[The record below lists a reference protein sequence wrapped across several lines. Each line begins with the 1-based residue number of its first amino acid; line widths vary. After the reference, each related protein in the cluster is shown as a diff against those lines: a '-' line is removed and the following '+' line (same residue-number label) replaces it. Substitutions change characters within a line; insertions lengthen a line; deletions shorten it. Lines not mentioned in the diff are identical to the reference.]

1 MPDRELPRALPLPP
15 RRRSARAWVPVLL
28 ALVAALSGCGY
39 ALVGRGSNIP
49 EDVQRVYLSPFEN
62 LTPRAQIEQFIT
74 QSIADE
80 LLTRRRF
87 TLVGGEGDADAV
99 LSGTVVSYR
108 ATPLTFDADGRA
120 DEYEVAVTASVLF
133 RRVGS
138 EDALWSNESYLFK
151 ENYALEASEEEFFD
165 RENIALEQTARRF
178 AETMV
183 SDLLEGF

>member
-1 MPDRELPRALPLPP
+1 VRA
-15 RRRSARAWVPVLL
+15 AAWISTLL
-28 ALVAALSGCGY
+28 AAAALLGCGY
-39 ALVGRGSNIP
+39 ALVGRGSNVP

-62 LTPRAQIEQFIT
+62 LTPRSQIEQFIT

-87 TLVGGEGDADAV
+87 TLVGGEGEADAV
-99 LSGTVVSYR
+99 LSGAVVSYR
-108 ATPLTFDADGRA
+108 ATPLTFDQDGRA
-120 DEYEVAVTASVLF
+120 DEYEVSVTARVMF

-151 ENYALEASEEEFFD
+151 ENYELEASEEGFFD

>member
-1 MPDRELPRALPLPP
+1 MPYRELPRALPMLP
-15 RRRSARAWVPVLL
+15 RRRSALGAVLVVL
-28 ALVAALSGCGY
+28 ALAAVLSGCGY

-87 TLVGGEGDADAV
+87 TLVGGESEADAV

-120 DEYEVAVTASVLF
+120 DEYEVAVTANVQF

-138 EDALWSNESYLFK
+138 DDALWSNESYLFK
-151 ENYALEASEEEFFD
+151 ENYELEASEEEFFD

>member
-1 MPDRELPRALPLPP
+1 MR
-15 RRRSARAWVPVLL
+15 WVRPAAL
-28 ALVAALSGCGY
+28 ALASWAVLVMAGCGY
-39 ALVGRGSNIP
+39 ALVGRGSNVP

-62 LTPRAQIEQFIT
+62 LTPRGQIEQFIT

-80 LLTRRRF
+80 LVTRRRF
-87 TLVGGEGDADAV
+87 TLVGGEAEADAV
-99 LSGTVVSYR
+99 LSGAVVSYR

-120 DEYEVAVTASVLF
+120 DEYEIAVTARVLF

-138 EDALWSNESYLFK
+138 EDALWGNENYVFK
-151 ENYALEASEEEFFD
+151 ENYELQGSEEDFFD
-165 RENIALEQTARRF
+165 RENIAIEETARRF